1 MESEN
6 RVTYP
11 IHFPPKALGT
21 NPYSRS
27 YEGEHPSYNVRMAC
41 GGINEGFSYGS
52 TEDFGLAAMENRVQ
66 VHGLNATILQRMGLA
81 HERLTYRF

>member
-1 MESEN
+1 MD
-6 RVTYP
+6 
-11 IHFPPKALGT
+11 G
-21 NPYSRS
+21 
-27 YEGEHPSYNVRMAC
+27 